1 MSDSKKHTHIHS
13 DGTTHTHNHS
23 HTHDPEDIKKIVN
36 KLKRTQGHLNRVID
50 MIERNEDCSDVLV
63 QLAAVKGEI
72 KNAGNQLLKE
82 HIEHCIVEAA
92 TEGDTEAIDKM
103 NKAIDQFMK

>member
-1 MSDSKKHTHIHS
+1 MKENKIKTN
-13 DGTTHTHNHS
+13 HNHS
-23 HTHDPEDIKKIVN
+23 HTHDPDDIRKIVN
-36 KLKRTQGHLNRVID
+36 KLKRTSGHLNRVT
-50 MIERNEDCSDVLV
+50 MMVEQGEDCSDVLL

-72 KNAGNQLLKE
+72 KNIGNQLLKE

-92 TEGDTEAIDKM
+92 SEGDTEAIEKM

>member
-1 MSDSKKHTHIHS
+1 MEKQHTHVS
-13 DGTTHTHNHS
+13 GETHHNHS
-23 HTHDPEDIKKIVN
+23 HTHDPKEIKAIVN
-36 KLKRTQGHLNRVID
+36 RISRASGHMNSIKTMVD
-50 MIERNEDCSDVLV
+50 NGQDCSDVLV

-72 KNAGNQLLKE
+72 NKIGKILLQE

-92 TEGDTEAIDKM
+92 AEGDLEAIEKM

>member
-1 MSDSKKHTHIHS
+1 MTKAHAHIHT
-13 DGTTHTHNHS
+13 DGTVHHNHS

-36 KLKRTQGHLNRVID
+36 KLKRTQGHLNRVIT
-50 MIERNEDCSDVLV
+50 MIENNEDCSDVLV

-92 TEGDTEAIDKM
+92 AEGDSESIEKM